1 MNKIPFILFLLI
13 TTVGYSQYDQ
23 EFEPTFYSEIA
34 ERVAPRNY
42 YSVKFGN
49 PAEVIV
55 NDTIFLANSETWI
68 ENNIYS
74 FKSVKE
80 MLVKKYRN
88 NELIA
93 EEIIELDSNNRILNY
108 EGNLK
113 YKGGKWYITKV
124 KYQYQENKK
133 IKEKINDSGETYL
146 RYTVKYD
153 SLKNPIEIE
162 HTIVGLDHT
171 RLQTVNYDYPN
182 SKFILMDFN
191 YHGRLEEEIKGN
203 INSDYV
209 LEKNENGDI
218 TKLYWILT
226 DKIEPFIH
234 EIDYEYDEKGN
245 WIKLIKNVISPDGT
259 KKPYYRTYRE
269 IKYKN

>member
-1 MNKIPFILFLLI
+1 MNKLPFIFLLFI
-13 TTVGYSQYDQ
+13 TLFGYSQNQ
-23 EFEPTFYSEIA
+23 ESEPTFYSEIA
-34 ERVAPRNY
+34 ERVAPKTY

-49 PAEVIV
+49 PAEVVV
-55 NDTIFLANSETWI
+55 NDTIFMANSETWI
-68 ENNIYS
+68 EKNVYS
-74 FKSVKE
+74 FKSSRE
-80 MLVKKYRN
+80 MLVKKYRD

-93 EEIIELDSNNRILNY
+93 DEIIELDSNNRILNY

-113 YKGGKWYITKV
+113 YEGGKWYVTKV

-153 SLKNPIEIE
+153 SLKNPTEIE
-162 HTIVGLDHT
+162 HTIVGPDHS
-171 RLQTVNYDYPN
+171 RLQSVNYDYPN
-182 SKFILMDFN
+182 SEFILMDFN
-191 YHGRLEEEIKGN
+191 YQGRLEEEIKGN
-203 INSDYV
+203 INSDFII
-209 LEKNENGDI
+209 ETNQNGDT
-218 TKLYWILT
+218 TKMYWILT
-226 DKIEPFIH
+226 DKNEPYIH

-259 KKPYYRTYRE
+259 KKPYHRTYRQ